1 MSSNN
6 VYLSIYNIISK
17 SAHTRICMYTSID
30 SHEMQLEFSDRG
42 VNECF
47 HRTLKVSIETTQLGI
62 VLINVRGFPLASPL
76 HPTQTRELKSTRE
89 YDNGA

>member
-1 MSSNN
+1 MHEYFN
-6 VYLSIYNIISK
+6 
-17 SAHTRICMYTSID
+17 

-47 HRTLKVSIETTQLGI
+47 HRMLKVSIEATQLGI
-62 VLINVRGFPLASPL
+62 VLINVRVFPLASPL
-76 HPTQTRELKSTRE
+76 HPTQTRKLKLTRE